1 MISKVR
7 MGISA
12 RLMIAVTFPIALA
25 MIGGGFFVGLHE
37 IDVAHADLKLLNEE
51 KLKSVEELLQVT
63 DTLLR
68 DRVKNGMRLLEERG
82 TSMGAASLGS
92 AVRVENVTVPDL
104 LLGGHPQA
112 GDFHIVDSVTADMGG
127 GSATLF
133 VRNGEDFVRISTNV
147 MLDDGKRA
155 IGTQLDPNGKAIAA
169 IRQGRAFYGLVD
181 VLGHPYL
188 AGYEPIFDARGAVIG
203 IWYVGYKI
211 ELQALREAVGRTKV
225 LDGGFMAVLDENNR
239 VLFRSDNVSAEQVLA
254 VIGGT
259 GGDDWQVDTRTFD
272 KWPFHLVMAYPKAEG
287 DRQGNAAFLGIAVS
301 GVLLCLLVI
310 AVLQL
315 LVSRMLSRPLSR
327 AVSVAHR
334 LAEGDLTMKIEVTS
348 TDEVGQLLSALQR
361 MLKQHVQVIGEVRAA
376 VGILSS
382 SSEELASTA
391 QGMSQASGEQAASMS
406 RTEASTQQVSAS
418 ILRNRSNAKVTEDI
432 ALAVAREAGEG
443 DRAVKETLQA
453 MKSIAERI
461 GIIDDIAYQ
470 TDLLALN
477 AAIEAARAGVH
488 GKGFAVVA
496 GEVRKL
502 AERSQVAA
510 QEIGEVA
517 KDSVA
522 LAERAGSLLD
532 EIVPGIAKTSVLVQ
546 EIAAASE
553 EQSFGVGQI
562 SSAMNQL
569 NQITHQNVSASG
581 ALAAMAE
588 EMSGQAERLQRLM
601 GFFTLEVHHE
611 RARSGAMQ

>member
-1 MISKVR
+1 
-7 MGISA
+7 
-12 RLMIAVTFPIALA
+12 
-25 MIGGGFFVGLHE
+25 
-37 IDVAHADLKLLNEE
+37 
-51 KLKSVEELLQVT
+51 
-63 DTLLR
+63 
-68 DRVKNGMRLLEERG
+68 
-82 TSMGAASLGS
+82 
-92 AVRVENVTVPDL
+92 
-104 LLGGHPQA
+104 
-112 GDFHIVDSVTADMGG
+112 
-127 GSATLF
+127 
-133 VRNGEDFVRISTNV
+133 
-147 MLDDGKRA
+147 
-155 IGTQLDPNGKAIAA
+155 
-169 IRQGRAFYGLVD
+169 
-181 VLGHPYL
+181 
-188 AGYEPIFDARGAVIG
+188 
-203 IWYVGYKI
+203 
-211 ELQALREAVGRTKV
+211 
-225 LDGGFMAVLDENNR
+225 
-239 VLFRSDNVSAEQVLA
+239 
-254 VIGGT
+254 
-259 GGDDWQVDTRTFD
+259 
-272 KWPFHLVMAYPKAEG
+272 MAYPKAEG
-287 DRQGNAAFLGIAVS
+287 DRQGNAAFLCIAVS

-310 AVLQL
+310 AVLQV

-334 LAEGDLTMKIEVTS
+334 LANGDLTMKIDVTS

-376 VGILSS
+376 VSILSS

-391 QGMSQASGEQAASMS
+391 QSMSQASDEQAASMS

-553 EQSFGVGQI
+553 EQSLGVGQI

-601 GFFTLEVHHE
+601 GFFTLEGHHE